1 MGIKVS
7 TRTLEKLARKHN
19 VKTEEVAQCFANR
32 NGKYLRDPRAQ
43 HQTNPP
49 TQWFIAETDY
59 GRRLKVVFI
68 RDGSDVEIKSAFEPN
83 PDELRIYVK
92 YGGGTI

>member
-1 MGIKVS
+1 MGIKIS
-7 TRTLEKLARKHN
+7 DRILEKLAQKHN
-19 VKTEEVAQCFANR
+19 VKAEEVAQCFANR
-32 NGKYLRDPRAQ
+32 NGRSLRDSRAK

-68 RDGSDVEIKSAFEPN
+68 RDGSDIEIKSAFEPN
-83 PDELRIYVK
+83 PEELRIYKK
-92 YGGGTI
+92 YGESTD

>member
-1 MGIKVS
+1 MGIIVS
-7 TRTLEKLARKHN
+7 TRILEKLARKHN
-19 VKTEEVAQCFANR
+19 VKKDEVAQCFANR
-32 NGKYLRDPRAQ
+32 SGRYLRDPRAK

-68 RDGSDVEIKSAFEPN
+68 LAGSDVEIKSAFEPN
-83 PDELRIYVK
+83 ADEVRIYIK
-92 YGGGTI
+92 YGGGNI